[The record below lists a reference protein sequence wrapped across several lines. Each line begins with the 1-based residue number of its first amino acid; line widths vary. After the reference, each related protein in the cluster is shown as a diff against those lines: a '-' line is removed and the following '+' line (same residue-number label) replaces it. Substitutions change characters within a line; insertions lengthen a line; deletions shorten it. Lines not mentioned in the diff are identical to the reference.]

1 MSGKGLKEL
10 LYFVND
16 LLKTMDREPVEFEQ
30 EYFPDE
36 FNDNPD
42 DPFTVLKIEDG
53 VFSIEGPRIEKM
65 LGYTNLES
73 EKGFMF
79 FQKFMKDNKILDM
92 LVDLG
97 ITDGDT
103 VKIYGH
109 EFDYY
114 K

>member
-1 MSGKGLKEL
+1 MYAVNSL
-10 LYFVND
+10 LEN
-16 LLKTMDREPVEFEQ
+16 MDSEPIVFEQ
-30 EYFPDE
+30 EYFPGE
-36 FNDNPD
+36 YNDNKDEPYY
-42 DPFTVLKIEDG
+42 VEKLEDG
-53 VFSIEGPRIEKM
+53 LYSIEGPRVERM

-79 FQKFMKDNKILDM
+79 FQKFMKENGILEE
-92 LVDLG
+92 LEELG
-97 ITDGDT
+97 IQDGDT

>member
-1 MSGKGLKEL
+1 
-10 LYFVND
+10 
-16 LLKTMDREPVEFEQ
+16 
-30 EYFPDE
+30 
-36 FNDNPD
+36 
-42 DPFTVLKIEDG
+42 
-53 VFSIEGPRIEKM
+53 
-65 LGYTNLES
+65 
-73 EKGFMF
+73 
-79 FQKFMKDNKILDM
+79 MKDNKILDM